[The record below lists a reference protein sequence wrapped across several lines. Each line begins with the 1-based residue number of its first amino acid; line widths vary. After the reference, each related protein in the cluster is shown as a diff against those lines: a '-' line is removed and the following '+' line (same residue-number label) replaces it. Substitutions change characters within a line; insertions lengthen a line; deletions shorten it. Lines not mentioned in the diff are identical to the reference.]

1 MANFI
6 SLLSL
11 AVLAIQA
18 MAFPQ
23 YQSSGGLNERE
34 LEALLPRLN
43 PVRSPPPP
51 SPPKDTSVRLVNDK
65 NHPRMPLRKGD
76 IRGPCPGLNT
86 LASHGY
92 LPRNGIAT
100 PAQIVE
106 AAQEGFSMDNNT
118 AILITYASMLIDGNP
133 VTNLMSIG
141 GKSPLTGPDPP
152 KPAIAGG
159 LNTHAGFE
167 GDASLTRADFFFG
180 DNHSF
185 NQTLFNEFVD
195 FSNKFGG
202 GVYNLTAAAEYR
214 FHRIQ
219 ESIATNP
226 QFSLVA
232 PRYFNAY
239 GDPPVAPI
247 LFVDGRKADGRLN
260 LEDALGFFRDMRMP
274 DDFHR
279 NDGSK
284 TGEMLNNALS
294 TIFAAH
300 PVQPGANNGTV
311 NSYTVDPTSATLND
325 RCKLYTNFVNVT
337 VRNLYSN
344 PTGILRE
351 NLNAN
356 LDFFF
361 RSFEVEGCMQL
372 FPYGH

>member
-1 MANFI
+1 MAKLT

-18 MAFPQ
+18 VAFPQ
-23 YQSSGGLNERE
+23 YQSLGGLNERE

-43 PVRSPPPP
+43 PVRHPPPP
-51 SPPKDTSVRLVNDK
+51 SPPKDTSIRLVNDK
-65 NHPRMPLRKGD
+65 NHPWMPLRKGD

-106 AAQEGFSMDNNT
+106 AAQEGLSMDTNSAT
-118 AILITYASMLIDGNP
+118 LVTYASMLIDGNL

-141 GKSPLTGPDPP
+141 GKSPLTGLDPS
-152 KPAIAGG
+152 KLATIGG

-202 GVYNLTAAAEYR
+202 GVFNLTAAAEYR

-219 ESIATNP
+219 ESIATSP

-232 PRYFNAY
+232 PRILNAY
-239 GDPPVAPI
+239 GDPAVATI

-260 LEDALGFFRDMRMP
+260 LTEGLTRVP
-274 DDFHR
+274 
-279 NDGSK
+279 
-284 TGEMLNNALS
+284 EYLS
-294 TIFAAH
+294 R
-300 PVQPGANNGTV
+300 PGCPLSVA
-311 NSYTVDPTSATLND
+311 
-325 RCKLYTNFVNVT
+325 
-337 VRNLYSN
+337 
-344 PTGILRE
+344 
-351 NLNAN
+351 
-356 LDFFF
+356 
-361 RSFEVEGCMQL
+361 
-372 FPYGH
+372 